1 MGKKK
6 DRNLPQVSSTS
17 DKETNELIISTN
29 PRMHSRTGFF
39 EQVPWSACSKGE
51 ARKIYQGILITS
63 FEMPFNAWSGG
74 CNSMIVKGDRFNAE

>member
-51 ARKIYQGILITS
+51 ARKIYQGILITRYH
-63 FEMPFNAWSGG
+63 FNSIVLKASR
-74 CNSMIVKGDRFNAE
+74 CHSMHGLVVAIQ